1 MKNFRLP
8 VFAIWAV
15 MMLSVNIALAD
26 EQPKGDCNGILIPY
40 VNDFENET
48 AGVQPA
54 CWTFSSTTS
63 IAGNASAKYLS
74 LNGTSGTAYAIT
86 PRLAKPANEVMISF
100 YEQEHTQYGSSWGAY
115 GPCVIGTITDPSD
128 TSTFTALDTL
138 PASWEKYRRVEYFLY
153 NAPSTDYYIMF
164 KYNGYNAYAYGNSYC
179 YIDSVQIDSLPTCFP
194 VKDIRLD
201 TVYATRAKFSWTPG
215 KDEQAWN
222 VLVLSTNGDTLYNKT
237 VATNHCTVRGFRHR
251 TPYSVNVSVR
261 ANCGNGDLSRITTAT
276 FSFET
281 PINCGSPIVTLPFIE
296 NFESTSAETQQM
308 PSCWTKIVRPTGY
321 DIYPYVYS
329 NYSYCH
335 SCDNTLYIS
344 GYHYGIYTILP
355 EFSMDVNKLQIS
367 LWTRN
372 SLVDPTHG
380 SFIIGAISNPND
392 STTFFPIDTL
402 PQSTDF
408 TEHLV
413 YLDQVPAGYKYIAIL
428 YDRFT
433 SGSSWLVPTGMI
445 DDVTVDYCPTCLAIE
460 DIKLD
465 SVGPNDATFSWTPK
479 RPNPYG
485 FEVTITNEYDGTVLL
500 SDTVL
505 SPTIQISGLDF
516 SSEYKLNVSVATICT
531 PGNSAE
537 PYTESFF
544 IKTECKPIESL
555 YNESFEHFVAYPY
568 QTEAVTTPNCWN
580 VINANSRYYSQRIYV
595 TNNSSFVHAGKQ
607 SLIFEYS
614 MYYPSYA
621 IMPEMNVDLSTQQI
635 SFFYKLIDS
644 YRRGD
649 LTLGYFPKD
658 RLVDSAFVALTKVS
672 GNRLKDYRLENVPEG
687 ARLAFKYYNPN
698 MPQYEFSRA
707 GIAIDDITIEDINNC
722 HPPLRVR
729 ADSVTSHSVR
739 VHWQPEFEDNTHF
752 NVTILQGKD
761 TLFYAEEY
769 PDTLCVIE
777 GLPYAK
783 YYSLDCHI
791 STACG
796 DRTSDPLQTSVYFV
810 TECAPFAIPY
820 QEDFEHANTTYVA
833 GHLPYCWEQWGHRQT
848 GLRAWGNPTSY
859 STHSGGGILDLFA
872 DSTSW
877 SMVALP
883 EFEASVDTLSISFY
897 SKTFIPDDGEIGTL
911 EVGYLPNPADS
922 STFVS
927 VASISGYEEYTLST
941 VDFQNAPE
949 DIHVMA
955 FRYSGGNMT
964 NEVYIDD
971 ITVESNTRK
980 EVTKIE
986 TVEEGSSSQAT
997 KFIRNGQ
1004 LFILRDGR
1012 VYTIFGTI
1020 IEDSERD
1027 NNL

>member
-1 MKNFRLP
+1 MKKFSLP

-15 MMLSVNIALAD
+15 MLLSASVAYAD
-26 EQPKGDCNGILIPY
+26 ECNGISVPY

-63 IAGNASAKYLS
+63 IAGNASSKYLS

-86 PRLAKPANEVMISF
+86 PRLSKPANEVMISF

-138 PASWEKYRRVEYFLY
+138 PASWEKYRRAEYFLY

-201 TVYATRAKFSWTPG
+201 TVYATTAELSWTPG
-215 KDEQAWN
+215 REEQAWD
-222 VLVLSTNGDTLYNKT
+222 VLVLSAKGDTLFNNT
-237 VATNHCTVRGFRHR
+237 VTNNHCTVSGLTHR
-251 TPYSVNVSVR
+251 TPYTITAYVR
-261 ANCGNGDLSRITTAT
+261 ANCGDGDLSRLSQAT

-281 PINCGSPIVTLPFIE
+281 QTDCGSPIVTLPFIE
-296 NFESTSAETQQM
+296 NFESTSADTRQM
-308 PSCWTKIVRPTGY
+308 PSCWRKILRPTAY
-321 DIYPYVYS
+321 SIYPYVYS

-335 SCDNTLYIS
+335 SCENTLYIS
-344 GYHYGIYTILP
+344 GNNYGIYTILP
-355 EFSMDVNKLQIS
+355 EFSEDVNKLQIS

-380 SFIIGAISNPND
+380 SFIVGAMSNPND
-392 STTFFPIDTL
+392 STTFIPIDTL
-402 PQSTDF
+402 PQSEKF

-433 SGSSWLVPTGMI
+433 SGSSWLMPTGMI
-445 DDVTVDYCPTCLAIE
+445 DDVTVDYAPGCLAIE
-460 DIKLD
+460 DIQLD
-465 SVGPNDATFSWTPK
+465 SEGPNNVTFSWIPK
-479 RPNPYG
+479 RANPYG
-485 FEVTITNEYDGTVLL
+485 YEVTVTNEYDNSVML
-500 SDTVL
+500 SDTVYMP
-505 SPTIQISGLDF
+505 SVQISGLDF

-568 QTEAVTTPNCWN
+568 KAENVATPDCWN
-580 VINANSRYYSQRIYV
+580 VINANSLYYSQRIYV
-595 TNNSSFVHAGKQ
+595 TSAPSYVHNSKQ
-607 SLIFEYS
+607 SLLFELS
-614 MYYPSYA
+614 AYYPSYA
-621 IMPEMNVDLSTQQI
+621 IMPEMNIDLSTQQI
-635 SFFYKLIDS
+635 SFFYKLTDT

-658 RLVDSAFVALTKVS
+658 SLVDSAFVALTTMTPAS
-672 GNRLKDYRLENVPEG
+672 QWYGLKNYRLERVPAG

-698 MPQYEFSRA
+698 MPKNQINYS

-722 HPPLRVR
+722 HPPLRVL
-729 ADSVTSHSVR
+729 ADSVTSHSAR
-739 VHWQPEFEDNTHF
+739 IHWQPEFEDNTHF
-752 NVTILQGKD
+752 NVVISQGKD

-769 PDTLCVIE
+769 PDTLCVID
-777 GLPYAK
+777 GLQYAK
-783 YYSLDCHI
+783 YYYLDCHI

-796 DRTSDPLQTSVYFV
+796 DRTSDPLQSSVYFV
-810 TECAPFAIPY
+810 TECAPFVIPY

-833 GHLPYCWEQWGHRQT
+833 GHFPYCWLHWGNRQT

-859 STHSGGGILDLFA
+859 RTHSGGGILDLFA
-872 DSTSW
+872 DSASW
-877 SMVALP
+877 SMVSLP

-897 SKTFIPDDGEIGTL
+897 SKNFGPEEGETGIL
-911 EVGYLPNPADS
+911 EVGYLPDPADS

-949 DIHVMA
+949 DVHVIA
-955 FRYSGGNMT
+955 FRFAGGDET

-986 TVEEGSSSQAT
+986 TVGDGGSFQAT